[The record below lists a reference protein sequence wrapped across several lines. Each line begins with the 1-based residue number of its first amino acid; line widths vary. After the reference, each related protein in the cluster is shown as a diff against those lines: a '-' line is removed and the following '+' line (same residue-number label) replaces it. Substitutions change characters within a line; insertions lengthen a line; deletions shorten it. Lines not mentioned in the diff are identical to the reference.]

1 MAGDTLACIRIK
13 VVGTGLMAH
22 ILVQEEVR
30 HTLFACFL
38 MDAVLA
44 HLWALLALPLHIH
57 VPLGAAFVAHS
68 VVQDE
73 AFFTGVAVG
82 GISFTHSARRATA
95 FTCAVFCIE
104 ALRASGVAPALV
116 EEERAVWLS
125 PALFAKVGSR
135 ARGTVLS
142 TVLTGATPR

>member
-1 MAGDTLACIRIK
+1 MDFPPSESRSPAGWLSRAALSLGCDA
-13 VVGTGLMAH
+13 GT
-22 ILVQEEVR
+22 
-30 HTLFACFL
+30 FACFL

-44 HLWALLALPLHIH
+44 HLWALLALPLHSH

-82 GISFTHSARRATA
+82 GISFTRSARRATA

-104 ALRASGVAPALV
+104 APVGG
-116 EEERAVWLS
+116 ERE
-125 PALFAKVGSR
+125 
-135 ARGTVLS
+135 
-142 TVLTGATPR
+142 